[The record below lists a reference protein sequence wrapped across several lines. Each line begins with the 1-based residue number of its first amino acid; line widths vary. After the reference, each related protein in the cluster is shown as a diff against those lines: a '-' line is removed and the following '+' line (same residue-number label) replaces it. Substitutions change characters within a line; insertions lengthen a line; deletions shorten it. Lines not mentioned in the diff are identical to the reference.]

1 MRKIQILCIALGLF
15 INLSACNCNDED
27 ENPQTPGNELPE
39 KLDNMTL
46 SISFGQ
52 TELKAEIYDNP
63 TTRDFLSRLPMTIHM
78 GDIGNK
84 EKYAGFSG
92 GLKQEQEVIT
102 NNEPG
107 QLVYWPTG
115 PGIAIY
121 YKTDGQPVR
130 GGIIVMAKI
139 LSGTEILETSGSG
152 EITFKLIDNTKS
164 Q

>member
-1 MRKIQILCIALGLF
+1 MALGLVL
-15 INLSACNCNDED
+15 NLSACNSNDEVD
-27 ENPQTPGNELPE
+27 TPPTPGNELPE

-46 SISFGQ
+46 SISFGN
-52 TELKAEIYDNP
+52 TELTAEIYDNP

-84 EKYAGFSG
+84 EKYAGFSA
-92 GLKQEQEVIT
+92 LKQEQEVIF

-121 YKTDGQPVR
+121 YKTDGKPVR

-139 LSGTEILETSGSG
+139 LSGTEVLETSGSG
-152 EITFKLIDNTKS
+152 EITFKLIEENE
-164 Q
+164 